1 LEQLINLDK
10 ELFLFLNGLG
20 SEPFDGFWMI
30 ITKQINWVPIFIT
43 TFYFAYVIRKVGSC
57 IEFLKYFF
65 FFLFWPI
72 GILTL
77 LYWFFKYSY
86 YKDGVFLQ
94 KVRNIFIVIIFLAA
108 LITFTDQLTNLFKYS
123 FERLRPCNNPEF
135 DGIMRKVITRKS
147 FSFFS
152 GHASNSFAS
161 TTFIVLILRNYYK
174 HTYLLFLF
182 PLIFAYSRI
191 YLGLHYPGDI
201 LTGYVFGATFG
212 FVFYKLYVF
221 LLPKLS

>member
-20 SEPFDGFWMI
+20 SEPFDGFWKI
-30 ITKQINWVPIFIT
+30 ITKQIYWSPLFIT
-43 TFYFAYVIRKVGSC
+43 VFYLLQKKVGWKG
-57 IEFLKYFF
+57 L
-65 FFLFWPI
+65 
-72 GILTL
+72 GI
-77 LYWFFKYSY
+77 
-86 YKDGVFLQ
+86 
-94 KVRNIFIVIIFLAA
+94 IVLFLAA
-108 LITFTDQLTNLFKYS
+108 LI
-123 FERLRPCNNPEF
+123 RPCNNPEF
-135 DGIMRKVITRKS
+135 DGTIREVITRKS

-212 FVFYKLYVF
+212 FVFYKLYLF
-221 LLPKLS
+221 INKKYF